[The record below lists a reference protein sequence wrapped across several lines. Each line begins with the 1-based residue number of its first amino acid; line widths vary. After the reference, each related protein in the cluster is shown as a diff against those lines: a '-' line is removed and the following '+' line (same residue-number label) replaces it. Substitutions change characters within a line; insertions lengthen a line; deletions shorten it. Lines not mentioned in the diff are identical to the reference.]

1 MNFSCFSDS
10 AGFIGSTFD
19 EVAACAL
26 VTCEVTICYGLV
38 YEESVGE
45 VTVRDVLVPGETIDK
60 EADCDVLDHLAN
72 VDRKGLYHWIVCTT
86 VGTLRRA
93 SRMQRV
99 RGRVRTG
106 GM

>member
-1 MNFSCFSDS
+1 M
-10 AGFIGSTFD
+10 
-19 EVAACAL
+19 AACAL

-45 VTVRDVLVPGETIDK
+45 VTVCDVLVPDETIDK
-60 EADCDVLDHLAN
+60 EPDCDVIEHLA
-72 VDRKGLYHWIVCTT
+72 KGLYHWIIAMI

-99 RGRVRTG
+99 RGQVRTG